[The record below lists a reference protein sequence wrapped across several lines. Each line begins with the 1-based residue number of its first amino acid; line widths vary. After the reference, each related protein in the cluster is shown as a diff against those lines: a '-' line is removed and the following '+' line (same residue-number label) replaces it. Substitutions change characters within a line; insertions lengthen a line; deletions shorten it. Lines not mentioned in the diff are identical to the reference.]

1 MKLFNFIKDKFYEF
15 KYRKL
20 LYRPTRAGFEKY
32 RILTFQ
38 DFMRDYVM
46 PPASYSQI
54 ISLLSIKE
62 IHACATMIQHPN
74 YAFDSLSDYFISCYW
89 SDFKKHS
96 NFISWYN
103 NKYNKAHN
111 YMSYESDYNAIIFNP
126 ATFYDY
132 CKICEYAS
140 QVHIQRDNEKEN
152 KRDREVRDNQIAN
165 LKELTNYIQSLQDKD
180 INTLTSVLE
189 SDKDIASRLTLEA
202 STEKMLEPTHTLS
215 YWRNHHWK
223 ED

>member
-1 MKLFNFIKDKFYEF
+1 LNLFNFIRDKFYEF

-20 LYRPTRAGFEKY
+20 LYKPTRTGFKKY
-32 RILTFQ
+32 KDVIAQ
-38 DFMRDYVM
+38 DFVRDFVM

-54 ISLLSIKE
+54 ISLLSIDE
-62 IHACATMIQHPN
+62 IHACGLTIT
-74 YAFDSLSDYFISCYW
+74 SWSSDYFLSCYW

-96 NFISWYN
+96 NFIAWYN
-103 NKYNKAHN
+103 SKYNEARNHYFYK
-111 YMSYESDYNAIIFNP
+111 YEYNAIIFNP

-132 CKICEYAS
+132 CKVCEYAS
-140 QVHIQRDNEKEN
+140 QRYVQTENEKEN
-152 KRDREVRDNQIAN
+152 KRNREVRDNQITN
-165 LKELTNYIQSLQDKD
+165 LKELINYIQSLQDKD
-180 INTLTSVLE
+180 IDTLTSVLE

-223 ED
+223 EN

>member
-20 LYRPTRAGFEKY
+20 LYKPTRAGFEKY
-32 RILTFQ
+32 RITISQ
-38 DFMRDYVM
+38 DFMRDFVM

-54 ISLLSIKE
+54 ISLLSINE
-62 IHACATMIQHPN
+62 IHAYGLTVKSYI
-74 YAFDSLSDYFISCYW
+74 SDYFVSCYW

-103 NKYNKAHN
+103 NKYNKAHD
-111 YMSYESDYNAIIFNP
+111 YLSYEYDYNAIIFNP

-140 QVHIQRDNEKEN
+140 QQYNKRKNEEEN
-152 KRDREVRDNQIAN
+152 RRDREVRDNQIAN

-189 SDKDIASRLTLEA
+189 NDKDIASSLTLETP
-202 STEKMLEPTHTLS
+202 TEKILYTYTL
-215 YWRNHHWK
+215 
-223 ED
+223 

>member
-1 MKLFNFIKDKFYEF
+1 MKLFNFIRDKFYEF

-20 LYRPTRAGFEKY
+20 LYKPTRAGFEKY
-32 RILTFQ
+32 RNVISQ

-54 ISLLSIKE
+54 ISLLSIDE
-62 IHACATMIQHPN
+62 IHAYATIVQR
-74 YAFDSLSDYFISCYW
+74 FVCDSPFDYFISCYW
-89 SDFKKHS
+89 SDFKEHS

-103 NKYNKAHN
+103 NQYNKAHD

-132 CKICEYAS
+132 CKICEYTS
-140 QVHIQRDNEKEN
+140 QIHIQKKNEKEN

-180 INTLTSVLE
+180 IDTLTSVLE
-189 SDKDIASRLTLEA
+189 SDKDIASRLTLET

-215 YWRNHHWK
+215 YCRSHHWK

>member
-1 MKLFNFIKDKFYEF
+1 MILKLLNFIKDKFYEF

-20 LYRPTRAGFEKY
+20 LYKPTRAGFEKY
-32 RILTFQ
+32 REVIAK
-38 DFMRDYVM
+38 DFVRDYIM

-54 ISLLSIKE
+54 ISLLSINE
-62 IHACATMIQHPN
+62 LHAYCLEVQSIP
-74 YAFDSLSDYFISCYW
+74 YDYFISCYW
-89 SDFKKHS
+89 SDFKQHK
-96 NFISWYN
+96 NFVSWYDK
-103 NKYNKAHN
+103 KYQNASGYYPISKI
-111 YMSYESDYNAIIFNP
+111 EYNAIIFNP

-132 CKICEYAS
+132 CKVCEYAS
-140 QVHIQRDNEKEN
+140 KVHIQRDNEKEN

-180 INTLTSVLE
+180 IETLTSVLE
-189 SDKDIASRLTLEA
+189 SDKDIASRLTLET
-202 STEKMLEPTHTLS
+202 STEKMLEPTHTLA

>member
-1 MKLFNFIKDKFYEF
+1 MILKLFNLIRDKFYEF

-20 LYRPTRAGFEKY
+20 LYKPTRAGFEKY
-32 RILTFQ
+32 KDMIAQ

-54 ISLLSIKE
+54 ISLLSINE
-62 IHACATMIQHPN
+62 IHSYITIVQRFVCDSP
-74 YAFDSLSDYFISCYW
+74 FDYLISCYW
-89 SDFKKHS
+89 SDFKEHS
-96 NFISWYN
+96 NFILWYDN
-103 NKYNKAHN
+103 QYNKANN

-180 INTLTSVLE
+180 IDTLTSVLE
-189 SDKDIASRLTLEA
+189 SDKDIASRLTLETP
-202 STEKMLEPTHTLS
+202 TEKMLYTYTL
-215 YWRNHHWK
+215 
-223 ED
+223 